1 MGNKENGQPQD
12 LLRLRRRLDEF
23 RRGSSPGKA
32 LPGWAWSE
40 AGRLARRHGV
50 HRTARAL
57 GLEYNKL
64 KRTSGAGPVAASA
77 GRTVKQSPARGGAV
91 KFLELPNALPA
102 VGQMCR
108 VRLAGP
114 AGERL
119 ELEMSPG
126 AAKEV
131 VLELC
136 RAGWGSQP

>member
-1 MGNKENGQPQD
+1 MNRTENGPVPE
-12 LLRLRRRLDEF
+12 LIRLRRRLDEF

-77 GRTVKQSPARGGAV
+77 GRTAKQSPARGGAV

-102 VGQMCR
+102 QGQMCR

-114 AGERL
+114 AGEHL
-119 ELEMSPG
+119 ELEVTPG
-126 AAKEV
+126 AAKDM

-136 RAGWGSQP
+136 REGWGAQR

>member
-1 MGNKENGQPQD
+1 MNRTENGQARD
-12 LLRLRRRLDEF
+12 LIRLRQRLDEY

-40 AGRLARRHGV
+40 AGRLAQRHGV

-77 GRTVKQSPARGGAV
+77 GRIAKHSSAHGAAV
-91 KFLELPNALPA
+91 KFLELPSALPA

>member
-1 MGNKENGQPQD
+1 MNRTEHGPVSE
-12 LLRLRRRLDEF
+12 LIRLRRRLDEY

-77 GRTVKQSPARGGAV
+77 GRTAKHLSARRGAV
-91 KFLELPNALPA
+91 KFLELPSALPA
-102 VGQMCR
+102 QGQMCR

-114 AGERL
+114 AGEHL
-119 ELEMSPG
+119 ELEVTPG
-126 AAKEV
+126 AAKDM

-136 RAGWGSQP
+136 REGWGAQR